1 MEGTS
6 MSRNPSRGSRPELE
20 LLEARLQL
28 SAAIPANSV
37 GTTSGNVASPGEVTA
52 TSVTVSP
59 QNLTHGKSST
69 LFGIFVQPEPGSS
82 LAPRIVAVEG
92 SNGRRLSLKQ
102 GRPFVAG
109 RDSGQA
115 AAFVKVSQPGSL
127 TILVSGQHHST
138 GSYETDTTLVGDVN
152 GDGTVNL
159 SDLQP
164 FANAYE
170 TVPGGPKYDLAADF
184 NRDGIVNQVDAKA
197 IMQNMSALTPA
208 VPLQLIMNLLPAD
221 QAHYA
226 APKNSGG
233 STFKKDITIEAH
245 TMPGS
250 IVLEDDSRGFYKWD
264 GGAIATDANGN
275 FSVTETN
282 TEGVNTYNFLII
294 DPFGRQLIRSYPVF
308 WIPFAASG
316 SKLS

>member
-1 MEGTS
+1 
-6 MSRNPSRGSRPELE
+6 MSRNLSRGSRPELE

-28 SAAIPANSV
+28 SAAIPANSI
-37 GTTSGNVASPGEVTA
+37 GTSSGNVASPGEVTS

-59 QNLTHGKSST
+59 KNLTQGKSST
-69 LFGIFVQPEPGSS
+69 LFGIFVQPEPGSA

-92 SNGRRLSLKQ
+92 SNGQRLSLKQ
-102 GRPFVAG
+102 GRPYVAG

-115 AAFVKVSQPGSL
+115 AAFVKVSQPGPL
-127 TILVSGQHHST
+127 TILVTGQHHST
-138 GSYETDTTLVGDVN
+138 GSYESDTTLVGDVN

-159 SDLQP
+159 ADLQP
-164 FANAYE
+164 FADAYE
-170 TVPGGPKYDLAADF
+170 SVPGAPKYNLAADF
-184 NRDGIVNQVDAKA
+184 NHDGIVNQVDAKA
-197 IMQNMSALTPA
+197 LMQNMSPLTPA

-233 STFKKDITIEAH
+233 STFKKEITIEGH

-264 GGAIATDANGN
+264 GGAIATDSNGN

-282 TEGVNTYNFLII
+282 TQGVNTYNFLVI

-308 WIPFAASG
+308 WIPFAAPG
-316 SKLS
+316 SKLK